1 MSEQIVGFAA
11 DEVRTSESTRSAR
24 LKWVIVVDS
33 TLPPGQI
40 VNAAA
45 CVAAATAAAVPG
57 LLADG
62 GADAGGTV
70 HAGLPWS
77 GCTILAAGTDKLR
90 QVRDQAGGRDDL
102 LVVDMPRAAQETRV
116 YDDYLNRLATL
127 AGSEIDYAAVSLV
140 GPRKRVDR
148 IVGGMGLLP

>member
-1 MSEQIVGFAA
+1 MSEQTVGFAA
-11 DEVRTSESTRSAR
+11 DEVRTSESTRSSR

-45 CVAAATAAAVPG
+45 CVAAATAPAITG

-62 GADAGGTV
+62 GTDADGTV

-77 GCTILAAGTDKLR
+77 GCTILAAGTEKLR